1 MFDKVAKEICRACE
15 NGDRSVNNVLFMT
28 QHGEIMLWPEHIY
41 RNSNI
46 ARSIWIAT
54 FNTGEG
60 YVGAGRIS
68 ENELWVR
75 VLVEECILKMRQR
88 KMFFG

>member
-1 MFDKVAKEICRACE
+1 MFKKLAREICMACE
-15 NGDRSVNNVLFMT
+15 FGDSSVNNVLFMT

-60 YVGAGRIS
+60 YVGAGAIS

-75 VLVEECILKMRQR
+75 VLVEECILKMHRR
-88 KMFFG
+88 KMILG